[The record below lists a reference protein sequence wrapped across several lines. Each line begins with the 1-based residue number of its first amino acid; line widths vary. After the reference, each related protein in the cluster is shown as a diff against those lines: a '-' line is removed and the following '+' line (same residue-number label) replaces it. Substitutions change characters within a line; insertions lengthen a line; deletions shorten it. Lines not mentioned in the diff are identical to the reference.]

1 MQSHEEPIEALRL
14 EGNELKTQGS
24 PEDGKK
30 VDHWVEDLHQRLDE
44 LCGAIDDRQ
53 VHIGST
59 IVVLMRDVC
68 LNLHII
74 DWWYTL

>member
-1 MQSHEEPIEALRL
+1 MQSHQEPIEALRL

-30 VDHWVEDLHQRLDE
+30 VDHWVDDLYQRWDE

-53 VHIGST
+53 V
-59 IVVLMRDVC
+59 C
-68 LNLHII
+68 LIAMCYVHLCIHV
-74 DWWYTL
+74 YMF

>member
-1 MQSHEEPIEALRL
+1 MQSHQEPIEALRL

-30 VDHWVEDLHQRLDE
+30 VDHWVDDLYQRWDE

-53 VHIGST
+53 VHLGY
-59 IVVLMRDVC
+59 VLHVCIDV
-68 LNLHII
+68 
-74 DWWYTL
+74 YMF